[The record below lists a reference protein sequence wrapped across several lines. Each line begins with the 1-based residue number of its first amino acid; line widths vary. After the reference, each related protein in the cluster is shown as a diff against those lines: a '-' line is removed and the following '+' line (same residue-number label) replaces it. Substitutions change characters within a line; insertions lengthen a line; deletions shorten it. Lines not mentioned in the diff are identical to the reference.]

1 MSEARIIDTIK
12 VHESGFYKIFDIGR
26 GCGGRGR
33 EREREAKSFSKSK
46 LKVFIVMVLFMSG
59 LFIEDNLKE
68 RQGARGKRE
77 RSLFV
82 VLYLL
87 DFQP

>member
-1 MSEARIIDTIK
+1 MNLVFTRFSILGVGA
-12 VHESGFYKIFDIGR
+12 
-26 GCGGRGR
+26 GGVGG
-33 EREREAKSFSKSK
+33 REREAKSFSKSK